1 MREKERWL
9 QKEWGRKGG
18 CKRSRA
24 EKVAAAEIF
33 GKANP
38 GNRGGFLKGRT
49 DTREEEQERRN
60 KRGGTGERRNRRG
73 GTEESFSSRGLVGKR
88 HSLASCLEEG

>member
-49 DTREEEQERRN
+49 DTREEEQERGGKGEGEQ
-60 KRGGTGERRNRRG
+60 KR
-73 GTEESFSSRGLVGKR
+73 V
-88 HSLASCLEEG
+88 LARED